1 MPLIKLNA
9 TQGLTGTLPA
19 VSGANLTGIA
29 SDFVKIVAFDI
40 SSSTASVSFEH
51 GTSGV
56 DFTGT
61 TYRSHLII
69 FSDVHMVDDNDRIY
83 VQIRDS
89 GGSYDNAS
97 NKYFENRFHLMND
110 SVGGLSGNESSA
122 RLSNG
127 GTDSGRR
134 HSTIEGMINLFN
146 FNTTTS
152 QSKVMY
158 QTHLSFVDSQTY
170 HNDSVGTHCRDDEA
184 ATTGIKLIGGS
195 GSIEAGTFT
204 LYSRK

>member
-1 MPLIKLNA
+1 
-9 TQGLTGTLPA
+9 
-19 VSGANLTGIA
+19 
-29 SDFVKIVAFDI
+29 
-40 SSSTASVSFEH
+40 
-51 GTSGV
+51 
-56 DFTGT
+56 
-61 TYRSHLII
+61 
-69 FSDVHMVDDNDRIY
+69 
-83 VQIRDS
+83 
-89 GGSYDNAS
+89 
-97 NKYFENRFHLMND
+97 
-110 SVGGLSGNESSA
+110 
-122 RLSNG
+122 
-127 GTDSGRR
+127 
-134 HSTIEGMINLFN
+134 MINLFN

>member
-61 TYRSHLII
+61 TYRSHLIV

-89 GGSYDNAS
+89 GGSYDNA
-97 NKYFENRFHLMND
+97 
-110 SVGGLSGNESSA
+110 
-122 RLSNG
+122 
-127 GTDSGRR
+127 
-134 HSTIEGMINLFN
+134 
-146 FNTTTS
+146 
-152 QSKVMY
+152 
-158 QTHLSFVDSQTY
+158 
-170 HNDSVGTHCRDDEA
+170 
-184 ATTGIKLIGGS
+184 
-195 GSIEAGTFT
+195 
-204 LYSRK
+204 